1 MREFLAESLVRLDHA
16 YHSHSTHRERLHPP
30 RAIPQR
36 EQHREDHRRQTA
48 QDQNTLPLSLCPVP
62 EYRLDDHHIAP
73 RQPQRYPARAGNIR
87 PLHED
92 RGICERRSEPKPWE
106 PDVSEMA
113 DEPLERRPRDG

>member
-16 YHSHSTHRERLHPP
+16 DHSYITYRERLHPP

-48 QDQNTLPLSLCPVP
+48 QDQDTLPLSLFPVP

-73 RQPQRYPARAGNIR
+73 RQPQRHPARTRDIR

-92 RGICERRSEPKPWE
+92 RSVRERRSESE
-106 PDVSEMA
+106 PREPNVAQMA
-113 DEPLERRPRDG
+113 DQPFERRPRDG